1 MEGEEK
7 DGRLNGRWGGICVNV
22 EGKGGAEYRYLKME
36 EYVRKRMRGHHTD
49 LFFISMKDKM
59 EKFIF
64 F

>member
-49 LFFISMKDKM
+49 LFFYIN
-59 EKFIF
+59 EG
-64 F
+64 